1 MFKSIFLYLKNIFY
15 KYILRKE
22 IEEDPN
28 IDEDLLRLFTT
39 IANSPTLFEVKFYR
53 EYSRK
58 YLYDYYLELK
68 NINNKNQVFTFYVG
82 YLKKVGEGVVLDKL
96 FSEFYSENPNFE
108 FKNLILPEELKDK
121 LFSAYLYRYTT
132 ESKVNELLT
141 SLTFGV
147 KND

>member
-39 IANSPTLFEVKFYR
+39 IANSPTLFKVNFYKT
-53 EYSRK
+53 YSQK
-58 YLYDYYLELK
+58 YLYDCYLELE
-68 NINNKNQVFTFYVG
+68 NINNENQVFTFYVG
-82 YLKKVGEGVVLDKL
+82 YVKKVGESVILDKL
-96 FSEFYSENPNFE
+96 FSEFYSKNPNFKL
-108 FKNLILPEELKDK
+108 KNLILPEELKDK
-121 LFSAYLYRYTT
+121 LFNAYLYRYTT
-132 ESKVNELLT
+132 GSKVNELLT